1 MSATPRRLLCFSLAL
16 IFAFSGP
23 VHAQEEDPAQLW
35 ADFNHY
41 VLVAR
46 PQLAADAGRALL
58 ERTEGQ
64 SDQLLEIVEDSDY
77 ADRYDDILVRA
88 QRNETTRE
96 VAGQL
101 EEAIQQA
108 RIDNSRDP
116 ERIARN
122 IELLDEG
129 SRAYRN
135 AVERLRAAGQHAAPQ
150 MLATLQNPDKEDLH
164 PFVVNAL
171 VQLGRPVVDPLSQ
184 AMPHLDAVRQG
195 QVAQVLS
202 RIGYPKP
209 VAILKDLIESDE
221 TDPTAKERI
230 RRAYNQLRQQ
240 AELPSGIAAAQL
252 YLMEGQQYYSKAT
265 ENPRQIQG
273 FDSAREQGVLWTY
286 NRDAGLVKIN
296 VPPEIYGDVLA
307 MRSARRALDL
317 NAELDAALSLHL
329 TANLRRENR
338 LPAGT
343 SDPTYPESRQSAS
356 FYAMVAGPTRL
367 HDVLSQA
374 LDDADSTL
382 ALDAIEALSRTAGT
396 DALVQRNAARQ
407 PLLRAL
413 TFPDRRVRFRAAE
426 ALAQARPKE
435 AFEGSDRVVP
445 VLAGAVR
452 VDQARHALVLTDD
465 QEKTNRILGVLEEL
479 GYEAFGGQ
487 SLSDVQGQLDN
498 RSGVELVVVDQPI
511 DRVGQLVEQTRGNF
525 LLAGAPLLALADSGD
540 QIRLN
545 ERFEDNP
552 RLHSA
557 VAGEPEEIRSAINA
571 VAAEY
576 TGPGLSEDQNLE
588 FALTA
593 LRLLREMAVS
603 SPVYAV
609 ENAEPALTRALE
621 DDRLDVVTGAGRVL
635 AAVETDSA
643 QQALADKALEAQG
656 QVQVALLQNL
666 AESANQFGNRLNQRQ
681 TAGMTELVEQ
691 SSGETAG
698 AAAEAHGALTLPTS
712 NAVGLI
718 TGNSGQ

>member
-64 SDQLLEIVEDSDY
+64 RDQLLEIVEDSDY